1 MECRFSLNLFIPS
14 WAEGTDVYV
23 NEEKVSIKSFIP
35 QSYFTINRLWHDKD
49 VVKVVFNCN
58 FHLKPMIDNINM
70 FAIFYGP
77 LLLAFESNSEITLK
91 GRMEEDILNK
101 LKVLNL

>member
-49 VVKVVFNCN
+49 VVIVVFNCN

-77 LLLAFESNSEITLK
+77 LLLAFESNSEIILK

-101 LKVLNL
+101 LKLLNL